1 MKLIITKVSG
11 AFIISLLVVFLFSN
25 KSLEKAELISYDWRL
40 KNPYTRQDTSTPFVV
55 VGITE
60 DFKRKVGEPFSRKFY
75 TRILR
80 ILDDE
85 GASLIGFDIFF
96 PQVNNR
102 ETDEEFIKTLKE
114 SKKAVLPVFSPTR
127 LKERKG
133 MIYVAPSVR
142 GSSEEFQRVAVSLGH
157 INTLPDEDQVVR
169 KVPVFI
175 SSGDRIYPQVSLEMA
190 RLYKKQ
196 DRGYLEH
203 LGSNKTW
210 PAVTLRRDDSMYI
223 RILPPE
229 TMGKYFI
236 PFEDVITGNYPAG
249 IFKNKAVIIGQTIV
263 GEKNA
268 DLIPTPWGTQFGVMV
283 QASILHNAL
292 SGQYIYRLTPLST
305 SLLLLLTGVI
315 LGMVV
320 FSAGMVANTLLFFG
334 FSGIVGLISFYA
346 MRKYGLFLD
355 IIPFFLLSFTTY
367 FASLVQSLVKSVKK
381 LLRREH
387 SLKIMEDVEKEITE
401 ILNPVNLP
409 GITENVSFSSFEG
422 TEIIK
427 QTPEITIRTLMAS
440 LGIEAG
446 AFVMLSTP
454 EKYQVIAQG
463 GEIIS
468 RVDIKKIVKTGF
480 RMQQPYI
487 ANNLPRQNEWGKNV
501 KNLMLLPVISH
512 PTFTVL
518 GIFINKQAAPFSRSP
533 FFSREDVP
541 IVESLALQSIIAI
554 QNARLNLALQETQM
568 ETIFRLSVAIEY
580 RDRET
585 GKHIHR
591 VSEYSGI
598 IATNI
603 GLDKNE
609 VDIIKRA
616 MPLHDI
622 GKIAIPDSILLKPG
636 KLTSEERKIIEQ
648 HPLTGARMLEGS
660 SSLILQASKIITLTH
675 HEKYDGSGYPF
686 NLKGNSIPL
695 YGRIASTADIFDAMS
710 SKRVYKDAT
719 PFEESVE
726 FLKTE
731 SGKTF
736 DPKMVEAFIKG
747 LNEIR
752 RIKEVYRDTTD

>member
-1 MKLIITKVSG
+1 MKIIIAKVFG
-11 AFIISLLVVFLFSN
+11 ALLISLFAIFLFSART
-25 KSLEKAELISYDWRL
+25 LEKAELISYDWRL
-40 KNPYTRQDTSTPFVV
+40 KNSYRQQDISAPLVI
-55 VGITE
+55 VGITGE
-60 DFKRKVGEPFSRKFY
+60 FERKTGEPFSRRFY
-75 TRILR
+75 TQLLR

-85 GASLIGFDIFF
+85 GASVIGFDIFF
-96 PQVNNR
+96 PQVTNR

-114 SKKAVLPVFSPTR
+114 TKRAVLPVFSPTR
-127 LKERKG
+127 LEERKG
-133 MIYVAPSVR
+133 VIYAAPSIR
-142 GSSEEFQRVAVSLGH
+142 GSSEEFQKAAVSLGH

-175 SSGDRIYPQVSLEMA
+175 MTGEKVYPQLSLEMS

-196 DRGYLEH
+196 ERVHLEYPGLNIPRLTVH
-203 LGSNKTW
+203 FRK
-210 PAVTLRRDDSMYI
+210 DSSLYI
-223 RILPPE
+223 RMLPPE
-229 TMGKYFI
+229 TMEKYFI
-236 PFEDVITGNYPAG
+236 PFEDVIMGNYPAG
-249 IFKNKAVIIGQTIV
+249 IFKDKAVIIGQTIV

-268 DLIPTPWGTQFGVMV
+268 DLIPTPWGTQFGVMM
-283 QASILHNAL
+283 QANVLHNAL
-292 SGQYIYRLTPLST
+292 SEQYIYRLGPLGV
-305 SLLLLLTGVI
+305 SLLLLFTGI
-315 LGMVV
+315 IMGTIV

-334 FSGIVGLISFYA
+334 FSGLVVFISLYA

-355 IIPFFLLSFTTY
+355 TIPFLILSFIIY

-381 LLRREH
+381 LLRRER

-409 GITENVSFSSFEG
+409 GITERASFSSLEG

-427 QTPEITIRTLMAS
+427 QTPEITIRTLVAS

-446 AFVMLSTP
+446 AFVMLSSP
-454 EKYQVIAQG
+454 EKYQIIAQG

-468 RVDIKKIVKTGF
+468 RVDIKKMAKKGF

-487 ANNLPRQNEWGKNV
+487 ANNLLHQNEWGEGV

-518 GIFINKQAAPFSRSP
+518 GIFINKQSAPFSRTP

-554 QNARLNLALQETQM
+554 QNARLNLALKDTQM

-598 IATNI
+598 IAANI

-622 GKIAIPDSILLKPG
+622 GKIATPDSILLKPG
-636 KLTSEERKIIEQ
+636 KLTDEERRIIEQ
-648 HPLTGARMLEGS
+648 HPLTGAKMLEGS
-660 SSLILQASKIITLTH
+660 SSLILQAARIIALSH
-675 HEKYDGSGYPF
+675 HERYDGTGYPF
-686 NLKGNSIPL
+686 SLKGVSIPL

-719 PFEESVE
+719 PFEESIE
-726 FLKTE
+726 FLKAE
-731 SGKTF
+731 AGKTF
-736 DPKMVEAFIKG
+736 DPKMVAAFIKG
-747 LNEIR
+747 LNEVR
-752 RIKEVYRDTTD
+752 RIREVYKD